1 MPSKFL
7 QLRIRGRMFLG
18 FSAVCFV
25 LVAAV
30 GSTLWQ
36 VHGIS
41 ERSHKVVDFSVPAA
55 LSAKEVSSAVY
66 ASLAALR
73 GWILTGNADL
83 KAERAGAWVELS
95 TASKALDQLSLQFK
109 DEKDRKTWREVKG
122 LLDRKST
129 RLNSSH

>member
-18 FSAVCFV
+18 FSAICLV

-41 ERSHKVVDFSVPAA
+41 ERSHKVVDFRVPAA

-73 GWILTGNADL
+73 GCSLNGVPA
-83 KAERAGAWVELS
+83 ASSRCHPQRAACHRS
-95 TASKALDQLSLQFK
+95 
-109 DEKDRKTWREVKG
+109 
-122 LLDRKST
+122 
-129 RLNSSH
+129 N